1 MKRFLLAGILI
12 LVALS
17 GCNRNPTDATP
28 TAVPTVEVTPTN
40 TPEALALKVNGEGIT
55 LADYNA
61 ALKRLQD
68 AQQSINQSATEAEQ
82 KAAVTENLVSEL
94 LLAQAAIQAGQVLD
108 DAALQQ
114 RMDVLAAEIG
124 GTEKLVEWQQRYG
137 YTPESFRSDLK
148 RSILASWQRDLIIN
162 TVPTTADQVHAR
174 QILVLDVDNAN
185 LAYAQLQTGTEFE
198 TIAYAYDP
206 QLGGDLSWF
215 PVWGLTQQN
224 VADAAF
230 ALQPGAYTEVI
241 KSPIGYHIVYVIERD
256 ANHVLSVNARRLLQ
270 ERTLQDWLTAAKAA
284 STIEIL
290 VN

>member
-230 ALQPGAYTEVI
+230 ALQPGEYTEVI

>member
-162 TVPTTADQVHAR
+162 AVPTTADQVHAR

-230 ALQPGAYTEVI
+230 ALQPGEYTEVI

>member
-40 TPEALALKVNGEGIT
+40 TPEALALRVNGEGIT

-162 TVPTTADQVHAR
+162 AVPTTADQVHAR

>member
-12 LVALS
+12 LVTLS
-17 GCNRNPTDATP
+17 GCNRNPTNATP

-40 TPEALALKVNGEGIT
+40 TPEALALRVNGEGIT

-162 TVPTTADQVHAR
+162 AVPTTADQVHAR

-230 ALQPGAYTEVI
+230 ALQAGEYTEVI

>member
-12 LVALS
+12 LVTLS
-17 GCNRNPTDATP
+17 GCNRNPTNATP

-40 TPEALALKVNGEGIT
+40 TPEALALRVNGEGIT

-162 TVPTTADQVHAR
+162 AVPTTADQVHAR

>member
-17 GCNRNPTDATP
+17 GCNRNPAGDTP
-28 TAVPTVEVTPTN
+28 TAIPTVELTPTN

-55 LADYNA
+55 LADFNA

-82 KAAVTENLVSEL
+82 KAAVTENLISEL
-94 LLAQAAIQAGQVLD
+94 LLAQAAVQAGQSLD
-108 DAALQQ
+108 DATLQQ
-114 RMDVLAAEIG
+114 RIDALAAEIG
-124 GTEKLVEWQQRYG
+124 GTEKLLEWQQRYG
-137 YTPESFRSDLK
+137 YTPESFRADLQ
-148 RSILASWQRDLIIN
+148 RSILASWQRDQIIN
-162 TVPTTADQVHAR
+162 AVPATADQVHAR
-174 QILVLDVDNAN
+174 QILVLDEDNAN

-230 ALQPGAYTEVI
+230 VLQPGEYTEVI

-256 ANHVLSVNARRLLQ
+256 ASHVLSVNARRLLQ

>member
-40 TPEALALKVNGEGIT
+40 TPEALALRVNGEGIT

-230 ALQPGAYTEVI
+230 ALQPGEYTEVI

>member
-12 LVALS
+12 LVTLS
-17 GCNRNPTDATP
+17 GCNRNPTNATP

-40 TPEALALKVNGEGIT
+40 TPEALALRVNGEGIT

-94 LLAQAAIQAGQVLD
+94 LLAQAAIQAGQALD

-114 RMDVLAAEIG
+114 RIDALAAEIG

-162 TVPTTADQVHAR
+162 AVPTTADQVHAR

-230 ALQPGAYTEVI
+230 ALQPGEYTEVI